1 MQTLIC
7 FALFCVCLC
16 ENRGRW
22 RIRWKKEAGEECHL
36 VAFIECHVG
45 GFVFTYLFMLSS
57 VDGDNMGYMLSC
69 REEEG
74 YSSEAIFLCFCV
86 VQIILCC
93 CEKKPGNRGR
103 CGVGGVGGGHSG
115 SGN

>member
-1 MQTLIC
+1 M
-7 FALFCVCLC
+7 CLC

-93 CEKKPGNRGR
+93 CEKNLGIRG
-103 CGVGGVGGGHSG
+103 GL
-115 SGN
+115 